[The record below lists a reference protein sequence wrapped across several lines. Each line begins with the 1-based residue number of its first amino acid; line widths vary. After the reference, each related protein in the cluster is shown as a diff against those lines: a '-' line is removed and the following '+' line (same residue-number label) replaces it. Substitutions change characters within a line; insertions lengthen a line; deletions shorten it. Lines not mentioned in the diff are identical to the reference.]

1 VKRNDGS
8 GSVLKYLFLTQ
19 IIRWEIKGMIIQSLK
34 HLFTRICT
42 IVTRRVNLT
51 PFIVVTLVYS
61 TSVSAGVINFETV
74 GQSMWEN
81 GNAGFLNESV
91 FVGTE
96 WDTPTAQIGGI
107 LGDVIQTPGIAPILI
122 TPAIPRKLLTRAIP
136 RKRISK
142 SKKICVFGKCVTI
155 PAVYTPAIPAV
166 YTPAIPAVYTP
177 AIPSLEVDGRLGA
190 TVEVATQGRVGLQ
203 FSVEADAGSVNAN
216 VDFDASLNAPE
227 RISALSLFALES
239 QSTLLT
245 NSTFDTNFPELSAK
259 AEFIMGMNVDIDA
272 LGCVAPL
279 GCDSTSTQLGFDE
292 FALELVSFN
301 EKDANGDPSG
311 DIRFLGLDQL
321 GPNVNFGS
329 PISVSA
335 GPLGTEVGNF
345 TVYIPDLETQ
355 GIVSGDV
362 IDSMGAADFL
372 DLKLDLDGILTVAT
386 GGVIPPLGGSLDV
399 CIISAGFYL
408 IDVEFGPVVEVIQ
421 SFELIPELM
430 VDLSFSEG
438 IFVEGF
444 DQKQTSLTAAVADIP
459 RLALDLEQD
468 VGVTSEYWLDAI
480 FENTTQIGI
489 DGEFVFDVLK
499 ASFALSA
506 LDANFDL
513 GELGPLFNYTNR
525 FDIADLPPIFE
536 ESFELDGFNRVAG
549 ESFSLSTLSDPA
561 DPSPEATLS
570 NAVAVLVTGSPVELS
585 QEVNKPVDDSFTFS
599 FDYLFDQAG
608 SVLDVF
614 LRDPNGVDTLIAEL
628 FSTETMTDF
637 MTYSTVLSSSIFGAF
652 DIASLVFQLD
662 GLNGE
667 SGHTMLL
674 DNVVFPNVENGN
686 FDLASVTGGLTG
698 WQGHA
703 SSPDG
708 FVGAAV
714 FNTIPEPGAIFL
726 FFTGLVFLMTTGKNQ
741 NYNNA
746 EVTAIV

>member
-1 VKRNDGS
+1 MGILSFRAPVRKIGTIITR
-8 GSVLKYLFLTQ
+8 LFN
-19 IIRWEIKGMIIQSLK
+19 QSS
-34 HLFTRICT
+34 FTLLI
-42 IVTRRVNLT
+42 
-51 PFIVVTLVYS
+51 LVFS
-61 TSVSAGVINFETV
+61 TSVSAGVITFETS

-81 GNAGFLNESV
+81 GQAGFLNESI

-107 LGDVIQTPGIAPILI
+107 LGDVIQTPGVAPILI
-122 TPAIPRKLLTRAIP
+122 TPAIPRKLLIPAIP

-142 SKKICVFGKCVTI
+142 SKRICVFGKCVTI
-155 PAVYTPAIPAV
+155 PAVYTPAVPAV
-166 YTPAIPAVYTP
+166 YSPAVPAIYTP
-177 AIPSLEVDGRLGA
+177 AIPSLEVDTRTGA
-190 TVEVATQGRVGLQ
+190 TVDVATQGRVGLQ

-216 VDFDASLNAPE
+216 VDFDASLDAPE
-227 RISALSLFALES
+227 SISALTLFDLDS
-239 QSTLLT
+239 QSTLLN

-272 LGCVAPL
+272 KGCVIPL
-279 GCDSTSTQLGFDE
+279 GCKETSTNLGFDE
-292 FALELVSFN
+292 FALELVSLN
-301 EKDANGDPSG
+301 EKDANGVPSG
-311 DIRFLGLDQL
+311 DIRFLGLDQF
-321 GPNVNFGS
+321 GPEVNFGS
-329 PISVSA
+329 PISVTA

-345 TVYIPDLETQ
+345 TVSIPDLETQ
-355 GIVSGDV
+355 GMVSGDV
-362 IDSMGAADFL
+362 IDSTGAADFL
-372 DLKLDLDGILTVAT
+372 DLKLDLDGILTVAS
-386 GGVIPPLGGSLDV
+386 GGIIPPLGGGVDV
-399 CIISAGFYL
+399 GIISAGYDF

-430 VDLSFSEG
+430 IDLNFSEG

-444 DQKQTSLTAAVADIP
+444 DQKQTSISASLAELP
-459 RLALDLEQD
+459 MLALDIDQEVD
-468 VGVTSEYWLDAI
+468 VTSEYWLDAI
-480 FENTTQIGI
+480 LENTTQIGV

-499 ASFALSA
+499 ASFSLSSFGT
-506 LDANFDL
+506 NFDL

-525 FDIADLPPIFE
+525 FDIADLPPVFE
-536 ESFELDGFNRVAG
+536 ETFALGGFNRVVG

-561 DPSPEATLS
+561 TPSPEAILS

-614 LRDPNGVDTLIAEL
+614 LRDPNGIDTLIAEL
-628 FSTETMTDF
+628 ISTETMTDF
-637 MTYSTVLSSSIFGAF
+637 MTYSMVLSSSIFGAF

-698 WQGHA
+698 WQGYA
-703 SSPDG
+703 SSSDG

-714 FNTIPEPGAIFL
+714 FNTVPEPSAIFL
-726 FFTGLVFLMTTGKNQ
+726 FFTGFVLLITRGKMLRFTRKS
-741 NYNNA
+741 YSVKVA
-746 EVTAIV
+746 SLFC